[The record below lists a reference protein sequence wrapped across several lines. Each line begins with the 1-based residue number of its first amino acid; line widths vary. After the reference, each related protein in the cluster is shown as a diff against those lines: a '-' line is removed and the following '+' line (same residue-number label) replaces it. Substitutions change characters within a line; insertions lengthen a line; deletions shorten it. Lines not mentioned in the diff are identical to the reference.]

1 MDKFLRP
8 ERFDTVPNSAG
19 FDKAWIHWK
28 RTFTAFLVLVTATAH
43 EDVNKLDVFINY
55 ISPTVYELISDC
67 TDFETAL
74 QTLENIYIV
83 PKNEIFA
90 RHLLA
95 TRRQHAGE
103 SIDVSTLMN

>member
-1 MDKFLRP
+1 MRR
-8 ERFDTVPNSAG
+8 ERFGSGPNSAG
-19 FDKAWIHWK
+19 SDKAWIHWK
-28 RTFTAFLVLVTATAH
+28 RAFTAFLASVTATH
-43 EDVNKLDVFINY
+43 ENVNKLDVFISY

-67 TDFETAL
+67 SDYETAL

-95 TRRQHAGE
+95 TRRQHAG
-103 SIDVSTLMN
+103 VS